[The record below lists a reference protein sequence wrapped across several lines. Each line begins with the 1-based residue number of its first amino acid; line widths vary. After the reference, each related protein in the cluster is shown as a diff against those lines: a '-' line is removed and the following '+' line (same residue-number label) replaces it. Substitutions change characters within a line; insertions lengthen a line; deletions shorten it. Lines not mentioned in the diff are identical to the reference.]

1 MQYVHERRPTFAFQR
16 TVLASLGPPLNA
28 NVISQSVAS
37 LMSEH
42 LQSQGVALVKGVNA
56 FEPYIRRIRADY
68 EAESFADWPTIVLL
82 HTLQATAISIFR
94 LLPPAE
100 QTKEVLDKRS
110 IASLI
115 RNVVD
120 THDVLRMMGV
130 GGSSERFN
138 FNRDL
143 LGLYLSSRMN
153 KVQTAVDAKS
163 AQSFFAHNKKWYWDR
178 IRKSPLY
185 SKEMGRLKS
194 GESIFYESRRSRVE
208 SVCGEHSDFV
218 IGVLTDLSAYV
229 HSIPPPIWFSSLDEM
244 YADNKPGRDVIAV
257 WLRVANF
264 YLAKSYET
272 GLSVAKYEKTA
283 ELSAFLDHHRAVFN

>member
-1 MQYVHERRPTFAFQR
+1 
-16 TVLASLGPPLNA
+16 
-28 NVISQSVAS
+28 
-37 LMSEH
+37 MSEH
-42 LQSQGVALVKGVNA
+42 LQSQGSMLVGGVNA
-56 FEPYIRRIRADY
+56 FEPYIRRIHTDY
-68 EAESFADWPTIVLL
+68 EAENFVDWPTIVLL

-100 QTKEVLDKRS
+100 HTKEVLDKRS
-110 IASLI
+110 IASLV

-130 GGSSERFN
+130 AESAERFN
-138 FNRDL
+138 LHRDI

-153 KVQTAVDAKS
+153 KVQTAVDPKN
-163 AQSFFAHNKKWYWDR
+163 AQSFLAHSKKWYWDR

-185 SKEMGRLKS
+185 SKEMDRLKS

-218 IGVLTDLSAYV
+218 MGVLADLSTYV
-229 HSIPPPIWFSSLDEM
+229 HSIPPPIWFSSLNEM
-244 YADNKPGRDVIAV
+244 YADNKPNRDMAAV

-264 YLAKSYET
+264 YLAKGYET

-283 ELSAFLDHHRAVFN
+283 ELSAFLDHHRTVFS